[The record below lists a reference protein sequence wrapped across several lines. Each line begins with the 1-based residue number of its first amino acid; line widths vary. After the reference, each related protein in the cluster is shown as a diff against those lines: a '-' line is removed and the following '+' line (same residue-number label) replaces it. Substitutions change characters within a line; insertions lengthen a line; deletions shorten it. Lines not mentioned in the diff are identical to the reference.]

1 MAETWNKIKIH
12 SQLTFE
18 VIWIVEND
26 ICLQFYLW
34 LSVILYQIHIVL
46 VYVKSIGDVRQCFI
60 VKRYNIVQNEKLL
73 FYFSIKIRC
82 FVKCIVCT
90 LLTYKF
96 PSFSLMHFKHLLF
109 NGNYLSVNFACRV
122 EFVAKYMSVQKCNTS
137 KRY

>member
-1 MAETWNKIKIH
+1 MRFAYNCTYDHQWYYTK
-12 SQLTFE
+12 
-18 VIWIVEND
+18 
-26 ICLQFYLW
+26 Y
-34 LSVILYQIHIVL
+34 ILYWCTD
-46 VYVKSIGDVRQCFI
+46 KSIGDVRQSFI
-60 VKRYNIVQNEKLL
+60 VKRSNIVQNEKLL

-109 NGNYLSVNFACRV
+109 NGNYLSVNFACHV
-122 EFVAKYMSVQKCNTS
+122 KFVAKYMSVQKCNTS